1 VTRDMPPSAAAFAVL
16 CAAAYVG
23 EVSYANWG
31 NRYKGQ
37 PDPPRRRSLEKFVK
51 VR

>member
-1 VTRDMPPSAAAFAVL
+1 VRGGL
-16 CAAAYVG
+16 RRG
-23 EVSYANWG
+23 GSYANWG

>member
-1 VTRDMPPSAAAFAVL
+1 MCCLPSQRLLSCAAAF
-16 CAAAYVG
+16 VG
-23 EVSYANWG
+23 EVPYANWG

-37 PDPPRRRSLEKFVK
+37 PDPLRLRSLEKFVK

>member
-1 VTRDMPPSAAAFAVL
+1 MPPSAAAFAVL

-31 NRYKGQ
+31 NRYKGRS
-37 PDPPRRRSLEKFVK
+37 DPPRRRSLEKFVK

>member
-1 VTRDMPPSAAAFAVL
+1 MCCLPSQRL
-16 CAAAYVG
+16 PSCAAAYVE

-37 PDPPRRRSLEKFVK
+37 PDPPRRRNLEKLVK

>member
-1 VTRDMPPSAAAFAVL
+1 LLS
-16 CAAAYVG
+16 CAAAYVE

-37 PDPPRRRSLEKFVK
+37 PHPPRLRTLEKLVK
-51 VR
+51 MR

>member
-1 VTRDMPPSAAAFAVL
+1 MGRLPSQRL
-16 CAAAYVG
+16 LSGAAAYVG
-23 EVSYANWG
+23 EVSYATWG

-37 PDPPRRRSLEKFVK
+37 PDPPRLRSLEKFVK

>member
-1 VTRDMPPSAAAFAVL
+1 
-16 CAAAYVG
+16 
-23 EVSYANWG
+23 VSYANWG

-37 PDPPRRRSLEKFVK
+37 PDSPRRRSLEKFVK